1 MNHYLNEDI
10 IKQTGSKGIVKKGNG
25 VQIIY
30 GPQVTI
36 VKNEVEEYLDQ

>member
-1 MNHYLNEDI
+1 MVKDEI
-10 IKQTGSKGIVKKGNG
+10 IKQTGSKGIVKKGTG

-36 VKNEVEEYLDQ
+36 VKNEIEEYLGQ